1 MRESSVAEARLQ
13 SVSAS
18 SLTVSVHPLEMSAS
32 RRPRIRWR
40 ESLVCLLWAAVI
52 ACQAVG
58 TTIREFPSQPL
69 CMQQACVCESLAEAV
84 LVTSRLCCCWFVE
97 ELLTAGAKELH
108 QQRLLE

>member
-69 CMQQACVCESLAEAV
+69 CMQQACVCESLAEPA
-84 LVTSRLCCCWFVE
+84 LVTCTFV
-97 ELLTAGAKELH
+97 LLLV
-108 QQRLLE
+108 R